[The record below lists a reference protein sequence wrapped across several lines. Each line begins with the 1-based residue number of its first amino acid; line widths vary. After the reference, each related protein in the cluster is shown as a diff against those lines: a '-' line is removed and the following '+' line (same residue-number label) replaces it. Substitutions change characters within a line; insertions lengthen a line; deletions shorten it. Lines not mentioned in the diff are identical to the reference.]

1 MCERCGRVSSDCIYV
16 GLEPCFANIFVQQ
29 SFSDS
34 SSLARHRR
42 THSGNRPYQ
51 CPYANCQKTF
61 TRRTTL
67 TRHKNSHVGTIEE
80 AAAATAAA
88 LASRM
93 NGAKAGVKSETDQLS
108 GHGSPVTTPSPSQT
122 NVSMSPGSQLE
133 GSAMDRHPR
142 EFQQYVANSSLP
154 AHLRND
160 LQMGSPTS
168 TSAGGFNNG
177 VRPTSHP
184 TSYPPP
190 ILEPSADTFFGTP
203 FGGLS
208 PSRSGSPSQNGG
220 GTPFMYPDPDQTS
233 PGSMNQLY
241 YTQGRRPQSAEP
253 NMGPIP

>member
-1 MCERCGRVSSDCIYV
+1 MAMG
-16 GLEPCFANIFVQQ
+16 GGPM
-29 SFSDS
+29 
-34 SSLARHRR
+34 
-42 THSGNRPYQ
+42 GGPM
-51 CPYANCQKTF
+51 
-61 TRRTTL
+61 
-67 TRHKNSHVGTIEE
+67 G
-80 AAAATAAA
+80 
-88 LASRM
+88 
-93 NGAKAGVKSETDQLS
+93 GAKPGVKSETDQHS

-122 NVSMSPGSQLE
+122 NVSMSPGSHSQLD

-160 LQMGSPTS
+160 LQVGGSPTA

-208 PSRSGSPSQNGG
+208 PSRSGSPSQHGG

-241 YTQGRRPQSAEP
+241 YTQAAQHGRRPQSAEP
-253 NMGPIP
+253 NMGPIS